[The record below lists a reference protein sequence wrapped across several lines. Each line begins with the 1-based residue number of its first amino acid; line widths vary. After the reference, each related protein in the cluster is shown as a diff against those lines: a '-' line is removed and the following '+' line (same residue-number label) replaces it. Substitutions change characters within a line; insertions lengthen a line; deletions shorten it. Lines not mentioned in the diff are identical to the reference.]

1 MMRFLLDTN
10 VVSELARPV
19 PNQRVRANIDR
30 FAGDLA
36 LASVSLHEML
46 YGALRLPES
55 RKRRAVLAQLDYIRA
70 TMQILPYD
78 EGAAIWHARER
89 SRLSKVGLTPAFADA
104 QIAAIAAT
112 RGLILVTNNVSDFQ
126 YFDGLAIENWFEPS

>member
-19 PNQRVRANIDR
+19 PNPLVRANIDR

-55 RKRRAVLAQLDYIRA
+55 RKRRAVFAGLDYTRA

-89 SRLSKVGLTPAFADA
+89 SQQGQS
-104 QIAAIAAT
+104 
-112 RGLILVTNNVSDFQ
+112 
-126 YFDGLAIENWFEPS
+126 WFNAC

>member
-1 MMRFLLDTN
+1 MRFLLDTN
-10 VVSELARPV
+10 VVSEPRRQFPNAKVLAKLQAHRDESAIAAPTWHEMKYGC
-19 PNQRVRANIDR
+19 DR
-30 FAGDLA
+30 LPPSKRKRQ
-36 LASVSLHEML
+36 LASYIESL
-46 YGALRLPES
+46 G
-55 RKRRAVLAQLDYIRA
+55 A

-78 EGAAIWHARER
+78 ERAATWHARER
-89 SRLSKVGLTPAFADA
+89 SRLSKIGLMPAFADA